1 MIGLH
6 SAQITLDNIQVTLI
20 QVTPVPVT
28 PVLALTL
35 IQVTLKVKPQQ
46 LFDTGAEQHRVL
58 CGCPEGEL
66 SCCSIRTNIQ
76 TQ

>member
-28 PVLALTL
+28 LVLALTL

-46 LFDTGAEQHRVL
+46 RISYL
-58 CGCPEGEL
+58 
-66 SCCSIRTNIQ
+66 
-76 TQ
+76 TQVQNNTEFYVAVQRES

>member
-35 IQVTLKVKPQQ
+35 IQVTLKVKPQHRCRTTQ
-46 LFDTGAEQHRVL
+46 SSMWLSRGRAEL
-58 CGCPEGEL
+58 L
-66 SCCSIRTNIQ
+66 
-76 TQ
+76 